1 MKLVYIILIHDGEEV
16 LVLLQVVRHHL
27 LLGGLLP
34 QVLALVLVQVLHD
47 LVGDEV
53 VVEDDGLVLDQ
64 VVDEV
69 DDEVVEDGN
78 LFMYYYSWK
87 NLNIMILK

>member
-27 LLGGLLP
+27 LLGGVLLP
-34 QVLALVLVQVLHD
+34 QVLALVLVLHD

>member
-16 LVLLQVVRHHL
+16 LVLLQVVLHHL
-27 LLGGLLP
+27 LGGVLHHQV
-34 QVLALVLVQVLHD
+34 QVLVLHD
-47 LVGDEV
+47 LAGDEV

-78 LFMYYYSWK
+78 LFMYDY
-87 NLNIMILK
+87 

>member
-27 LLGGLLP
+27 LLGGVLLH
-34 QVLALVLVQVLHD
+34 QVLALVLVLHD

-64 VVDEV
+64 VVDDV

-78 LFMYYYSWK
+78 LFM
-87 NLNIMILK
+87 

>member
-27 LLGGLLP
+27 LLGGVLLH
-34 QVLALVLVQVLHD
+34 QVLVLVRVLHD

-78 LFMYYYSWK
+78 LFYVIIIHGKIWT
-87 NLNIMILK
+87 LWF

>member
-27 LLGGLLP
+27 LLGGVLLH
-34 QVLALVLVQVLHD
+34 QVLVQVLHD

-78 LFMYYYSWK
+78 LFM
-87 NLNIMILK
+87 

>member
-1 MKLVYIILIHDGEEV
+1 VYIILIHDGEEV

-27 LLGGLLP
+27 LLGGVHHH
-34 QVLALVLVQVLHD
+34 QVLVQVLHD

-53 VVEDDGLVLDQ
+53 VVEDDGPVLDQ

>member
-1 MKLVYIILIHDGEEV
+1 VYIILIHDGEEV

-27 LLGGLLP
+27 LLGGVHHH
-34 QVLALVLVQVLHD
+34 QVLVQVLHD

-87 NLNIMILK
+87 KLNIMILK

>member
-27 LLGGLLP
+27 LLGGGLLP
-34 QVLALVLVQVLHD
+34 QVLALVQVLHD
-47 LVGDEV
+47 LVGDEVVVDEV

-78 LFMYYYSWK
+78 LFM
-87 NLNIMILK
+87 

>member
-27 LLGGLLP
+27 LLGGVHHH
-34 QVLALVLVQVLHD
+34 QVLVQVLHD

-78 LFMYYYSWK
+78 LFMYDY
-87 NLNIMILK
+87 

>member
-16 LVLLQVVRHHL
+16 LVLLQVVLHHL
-27 LLGGLLP
+27 LLGGVLHHQV
-34 QVLALVLVQVLHD
+34 QVLVLHD
-47 LVGDEV
+47 LAGDEV

-78 LFMYYYSWK
+78 LFMYDY
-87 NLNIMILK
+87 

>member
-27 LLGGLLP
+27 LLGGVHHH
-34 QVLALVLVQVLHD
+34 QVLVQVLHD

-87 NLNIMILK
+87 KLNIMILK

>member
-27 LLGGLLP
+27 LLGGVHHH
-34 QVLALVLVQVLHD
+34 QVLVQVLHD

-78 LFMYYYSWK
+78 LFMYYYSWEK
-87 NLNIMILK
+87 LNIMILK

>member
-16 LVLLQVVRHHL
+16 LVLLQVVLHHL
-27 LLGGLLP
+27 LLGGVLHH
-34 QVLALVLVQVLHD
+34 QVLALVRVLHD

-78 LFMYYYSWK
+78 LFMYDY
-87 NLNIMILK
+87 

>member
-16 LVLLQVVRHHL
+16 LVLLQVVLVRH
-27 LLGGLLP
+27 LLGGVHHH
-34 QVLALVLVQVLHD
+34 QVLVQVLHD

-78 LFMYYYSWK
+78 LFMYYYSWE

>member
-16 LVLLQVVRHHL
+16 LVLLQVVLVRH
-27 LLGGLLP
+27 LLGGVHHP
-34 QVLALVLVQVLHD
+34 QVLALVRVLHD

-78 LFMYYYSWK
+78 LFMYYYSWEK
-87 NLNIMILK
+87 LNIMILK